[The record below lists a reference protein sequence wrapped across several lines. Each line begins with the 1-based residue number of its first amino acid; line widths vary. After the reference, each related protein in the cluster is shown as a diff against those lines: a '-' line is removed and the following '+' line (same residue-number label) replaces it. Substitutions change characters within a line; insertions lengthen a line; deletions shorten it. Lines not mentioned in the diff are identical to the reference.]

1 MISLLIHRMTGTFGK
16 LDKETLELSDGLN
29 IIQAPNETGKSTWC
43 AFLLSMF
50 YGINSRDRDKAGYI
64 ADKNRYNPWSGAP
77 MSGRLDCRSGKDDL
91 TLLRETKRQNA
102 SMGDFKALYAGTA
115 DPVPYLS
122 GTDCG
127 ETLLG
132 VSREVYER
140 SAFIRQAGLPISQ
153 DAGLEKRIAAL
164 ITTGEEDTSYSEA
177 ADTLKKQLNRRRHNK
192 TGQLP
197 ALESE
202 LTETRRQLEQLSAL
216 HAQASAARSEAEA
229 MTAREAELTAQLR
242 LHDLWDAARQREA
255 LEEVR
260 TQAGESRQRAETLRS
275 RLEDERI
282 PENEAIA
289 RLRGAIVNLETVRK
303 SVDKAMQEKDA
314 AMKDSL
320 RAEAA
325 VNEGPFMGQS
335 VESARKEAQVLS
347 AASSTGT
354 AVPLSSILS
363 GLLGAA
369 LGGFLGGAVGWLVY
383 PSALF
388 ILLGGGAL
396 TFAAIFIAISHMRLS
411 ARNKIRRAALTK
423 RFGTSDPA
431 QIEALA
437 ERYAA
442 LCQKRDAAQNAVTAA
457 TAVYT
462 GLYNS
467 LISNE
472 QAILLEVR
480 RFAPAAFDVPA
491 ADAALRECA
500 VRRKE
505 LTNAQDAAREAELRL
520 EYQRQ
525 HIPAIE
531 DAAPPPAAPPSQSRE
546 VLNTALSQTRDRR
559 AAARSASDRL
569 SGQISAIGD
578 RAALEAREEELAS
591 ETARLEEEYTAISLA
606 MAELAE
612 ANTTLQNRF
621 SPELGRRTAEIF
633 SALTG
638 GHYDGVVL
646 DRSFRFSVEPSGD
659 PSFRDA
665 QLLSAGALDQL
676 YLAARLAI
684 CELVLPSESAAPI
697 VLDDALANF
706 DDHRMEAAL
715 QWLKQAAQHRQI
727 LLFTCHGREAAFFR
741 EDGEVSIR
749 ELTPSPCRV

>member
-16 LDKETLELSDGLN
+16 LDRETLELSDGLN

-64 ADKNRYNPWSGAP
+64 ADKNRYSPWSGVP
-77 MSGRLDCRSGKDDL
+77 MSGRLDCRAGKDEL
-91 TLLRETKRQNA
+91 TLLRDTKRQNA
-102 SMGDFKALYAGTA
+102 PMGDFKALYAGTA

-197 ALESE
+197 VLESE
-202 LTETRRQLEQLSAL
+202 LVDIRRQLEQLSGL
-216 HAQASAARSEAEA
+216 HTQAAAARSEAEA
-229 MTAREAELTAQLR
+229 MTVREAELAAQLR
-242 LHDLWDAARQREA
+242 LHDLWAAARQREE
-255 LEEVR
+255 LEAAR
-260 TQAGESRQRAETLRS
+260 TQAGDQRQRAEALLS
-275 RLEDERI
+275 RLEAEHV
-282 PENEAIA
+282 PENETIA

-303 SVDKAMQEKDA
+303 SVDKAMREKDA

-335 VESARKEAQVLS
+335 AESARKEVQALS
-347 AASSTGT
+347 ASSS
-354 AVPLSSILS
+354 AAAPSLRLLLS
-363 GLLGAA
+363 GLLGAG
-369 LGGFLGGAVGWLVY
+369 LGGILGGAAGWLLY
-383 PSALF
+383 PSVLLF
-388 ILLGGGAL
+388 LTAGGAL
-396 TFAAIFIAISHMRLS
+396 VLAAISIAVSGMRLS
-411 ARNKIRRAALTK
+411 ARNQARRAALVK

-431 QIEALA
+431 EIQALA
-437 ERYAA
+437 ERYAV
-442 LCQKRDAAQNAVTAA
+442 LCQKRDEVQSAVTAA
-457 TAVYT
+457 TAVYM

-480 RFAPAAFDVPA
+480 RFAPAAFDIPA

-505 LTNAQDAAREAELRL
+505 LIAAQNAAREAELRL

-525 HIPAIE
+525 HIPAVQE
-531 DAAPPPAAPPSQSRE
+531 DEQPPAAPPSQSRE
-546 VLNTALSQTRDRR
+546 TLNAALRQTRDRR
-559 AAARSASDRL
+559 AAARSAADRL
-569 SGQISAIGD
+569 SGQIAAIGD
-578 RAALEAREEELAS
+578 RVSLEAREEELVS
-591 ETARLEEEYTAISLA
+591 EIARLDGEYTAISLA

-621 SPELGRRTAEIF
+621 SPELGRRTAELF
-633 SALTG
+633 SALTEG
-638 GHYDGVVL
+638 RYDGVIL

-684 CELVLPSESAAPI
+684 CELVLPEKTAAPI
-697 VLDDALANF
+697 ILDDALANF
-706 DDHRMEAAL
+706 DDLRMAAAL
-715 QWLKQAAQHRQI
+715 RWLKQVAAHRQI
-727 LLFTCHGREAAFFR
+727 LLFTCHSREAAFFR
-741 EDGEVSIR
+741 DDGEVSIR
-749 ELTPSPCRV
+749 ELTPSPSRV